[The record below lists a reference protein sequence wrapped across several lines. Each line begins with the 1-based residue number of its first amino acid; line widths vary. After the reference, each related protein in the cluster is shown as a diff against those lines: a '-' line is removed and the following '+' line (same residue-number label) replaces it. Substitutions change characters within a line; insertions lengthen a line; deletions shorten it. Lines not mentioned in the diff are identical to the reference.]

1 MSYAI
6 LIKTEV
12 SQLAY
17 NLIIFPCVC
26 EDGHEIKCVEIIY
39 AGIRTENKVRKK

>member
-26 EDGHEIKCVEIIY
+26 EDGHDIKCVEIH
-39 AGIRTENKVRKK
+39 ARIRTENKVRKK